1 MRELHRVRKEKK
13 TKRKIDEKRK
23 GGQVAE
29 MGMKGRGN
37 KQEYKRQGGGG
48 SAALDS
54 PPLGLISFCILCC
67 VPAERHEHV
76 HPENSNVPDN
86 QSTEGRKHTRVS
98 RT

>member
-1 MRELHRVRKEKK
+1 MGELRRVRKEKK

-29 MGMKGRGN
+29 MGRQGRGN
-37 KQEYKRQGGGG
+37 KREYKRQREGKGRRKEVG

-67 VPAERHEHV
+67 VPAE
-76 HPENSNVPDN
+76 
-86 QSTEGRKHTRVS
+86 
-98 RT
+98 